1 MDGRK
6 GEGGWYDY
14 ITKTCTLPL
23 SINAFTQYWKNIL
36 KNNTTLIRD
45 KIFFFTGAYRYLFID
60 FNEK

>member
-6 GEGGWYDY
+6 GEGGGYDY
-14 ITKTCTLPL
+14 ITKTCTLAL

-36 KNNTTLIRD
+36 ENNTTLIRD
-45 KIFFFTGAYRYLFID
+45 KYFFFTGAYRYLFID